1 MQRRQVMRLLG
12 SALAIPLL
20 PRSADAALDL
30 ADKFHRRLASTE
42 VPFRTL
48 NADQQKL
55 VTMISEMI
63 IPETDTPGATS
74 VKVPEFID
82 LLLSEW
88 SSDDEKKGFL
98 TGLTD
103 IDAKAAALSAASTQ
117 QARVSRFIQLDH
129 AQRVELLKTLD
140 AARDDRTGAGL
151 AFGRL
156 KHLTVYG
163 YFTSQVVQQK
173 ILKTRMY
180 FDSYQ
185 GNVPFTP
192 GV

>member
-1 MQRRQVMRLLG
+1 MERRQVVRLLG
-12 SALAIPLL
+12 SALALPLL

-55 VTMISEMI
+55 VTLISEMV

-88 SSDDEKKGFL
+88 ASDDEKKGFL

-117 QARVSRFIQLDH
+117 QARVSKFVELDQ

-140 AARDDRTGAGL
+140 AARGDRAGAGL

-156 KHLTVYG
+156 KQLTVYG

-192 GV
+192 AV